1 MKLLAATIAM
11 AALCAIVQ
19 TAVAQTGTAPFCLQ
33 TNAGTRCVFGTMGEC
48 EPAKGRTTSPEQC
61 ITRTDAHG
69 TTGLGASPRPI
80 RPAVVSR
87 SAAGEAGGS
96 RALGAPATC
105 P

>member
-33 TNAGTRCVFGTMGEC
+33 INTGTRCIFSSMGEC
-48 EPAKGRTTSPEQC
+48 EAAKGRTTWPEQC

-69 TTGLGASPRPI
+69 TTGLGAKSASYW
-80 RPAVVSR
+80 PAVLSR
-87 SAAGEAGGS
+87 SAAGEAGGLE
-96 RALGAPATC
+96 RLGAAATC

>member
-33 TNAGTRCVFGTMGEC
+33 TNTGTRCIFSTMGEC
-48 EPAKGRTTSPEQC
+48 EAAKGRTTWPEQC
-61 ITRTDAHG
+61 MTRTDAHG

-80 RPAVVSR
+80 GPPSYPDLPPVKPEDLER
-87 SAAGEAGGS
+87 
-96 RALGAPATC
+96 
-105 P
+105 